1 MKLVTVKLTHN
12 QLTEQFEYFGET
24 ETIDPCFEG
33 VLNIFPLPKGIKHE
47 DVTGIYV

>member
-33 VLNIFPLPKGIKHE
+33 VLNIFPCMIVRLKIEHH
-47 DVTGIYV
+47 VS